1 MLLSLP
7 VIFYS
12 AWVFFG
18 GPVRAPRARTLDIMV
33 LVPVAVGVGWLYSLV
48 ITLTCGGDVF
58 YEAVTVLA
66 AAVLLGRWLEM
77 RAG

>member
-1 MLLSLP
+1 M
-7 VIFYS
+7 
-12 AWVFFG
+12 
-18 GPVRAPRARTLDIMV
+18 RAPRARTLDIMV
-33 LVPVAVGVGWLYSLV
+33 LVPVAVGAGWLYSLV

>member
-1 MLLSLP
+1 MPL
-7 VIFYS
+7 
-12 AWVFFG
+12 AACG
-18 GPVRAPRARTLDIMV
+18 AAVRGASGRPRARTLGIMV
-33 LVPVAVGVGWLYSLV
+33 LASVAVGVGWLYSLV